1 MSVRVDKRGPVFDGR
16 LEKAI
21 ADAEETSEKRIATL
35 GASMVRSRLQQV
47 LKTQT
52 PYYRLRV
59 VAKPDHPRWKITDQ
73 GVIYG
78 PWLEGNGSRNYPVTR
93 FRGYHTFKFVSQQLQ
108 DRAGN
113 ITEEVVVRY
122 LGTIGAA

>member
-1 MSVRVDKRGPVFDGR
+1 MSGVTIDKRGPLFDGR

-21 ADAEETSEKRIATL
+21 ADAAETSEKRIATL
-35 GASMVRSRLQQV
+35 GASMVRSKLAGV

-59 VAKPDHPRWKITDQ
+59 VGKPDAPGWSITDQ

-78 PWLEGNGSRNYPVTR
+78 FWLEGIGSRNAPVTR
-93 FRGYHTFKFVSQQLQ
+93 FKGYHSFRIVATELQ
-108 DRAGN
+108 GRAKM
-113 ITEEVVVRY
+113 IAEEVYVQYMGRM
-122 LGTIGAA
+122 